1 MTRALRVAPSFA
13 RAWAPLPDARAPFAM
28 RRSSP
33 LLILVL
39 VALAAAPAL
48 GDGDAAGS
56 GDAADLPNFATMRV
70 RELVAVLSD
79 RGLECKGC
87 AEKAD
92 YVAMARENYHLPVV
106 PKAEEPADARGDD
119 VDAPREGRS
128 KEEVDEMLRKLGMSG
143 GFEPS
148 GDPERDA
155 LMKKLN
161 ANGIKFAGATTCPST
176 SSGTSRTRWGT
187 CISEARARAGRR
199 GRRNDPRGRTTRR
212 RRKNSS

>member
-161 ANGIKFAGATTCPST
+161 ANGIKFAGANNMPIDQLRNLADAMGNVHKRGAGAGGEKGKKKRS
-176 SSGTSRTRWGT
+176 
-187 CISEARARAGRR
+187 ARKDDETAEEEL
-199 GRRNDPRGRTTRR
+199 
-212 RRKNSS
+212 